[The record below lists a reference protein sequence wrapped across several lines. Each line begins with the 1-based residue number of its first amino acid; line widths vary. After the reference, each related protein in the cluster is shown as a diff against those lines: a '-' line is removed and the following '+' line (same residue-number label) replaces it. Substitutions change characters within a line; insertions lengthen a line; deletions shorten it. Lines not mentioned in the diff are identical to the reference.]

1 MTPPLQPSLELAVIG
16 NSRIG
21 ALIDTRGDVVWM
33 CVPRFDGDPV
43 FCALL
48 DGQSVPRMPPE
59 AADPDDPA
67 NAASPVVAIHGEPR
81 ATAEATTAGAAPES
95 RNPPVRARGRF
106 SIDIEHCAAVEQEY
120 LRNTPI
126 LRTVKRDGAGNAIEI
141 LDFAPRFYQYG
152 RIFAPV
158 TLARVVRRLAG
169 RPRIRVD
176 FDPRCEYGA
185 ATPQITFGS
194 HHIRALIP
202 SHAMRLTTDASI
214 SAVLEKR
221 AFILENEASFIFGPD
236 ETLSQA
242 PSEAGRHL
250 LSETTAYWHRWV
262 RNLAVPFE
270 WQDAVIRAAITLK
283 LNAFEDSGAIIAAL
297 TTSIPEAAYTV
308 RTWDYR
314 YCWLRDAYFVV
325 NALNRLGAT
334 SSMERYLH
342 YLENI
347 VAEAGNDQLQPC
359 YSINGDAFLEELSM
373 PGLAGYRGM
382 GPVRKGNLAYLQV
395 QHDVYGSVIVGVTHA
410 FFDQRLARTGDEALF
425 RQLERLGHQ
434 AWANHDKPDA
444 GIWEFRGRQ
453 SVHTFSSMM
462 CWAACDRLAR
472 IARQLHLPDRE
483 HFWADRA
490 THIHAVICER
500 AWSERIGGFSA
511 VFGGDVIDASLLLM
525 GELDFLPADDPRLRG
540 TVLAIEAHLRRGDFL
555 LRYAEP
561 DDFGT
566 PEVAFL
572 VCAFWLVQ
580 ALARI
585 GETERAREQFEQL
598 LACRNRFGLLSEDI
612 DFGSRELWGNFPQTY
627 SMVGIIMCAMRLST
641 RWEDA
646 F

>member
-1 MTPPLQPSLELAVIG
+1 MTPPHTSSLELAVIG

-48 DGQSVPRMPPE
+48 DGVE
-59 AADPDDPA
+59 A
-67 NAASPVVAIHGEPR
+67 
-81 ATAEATTAGAAPES
+81 
-95 RNPPVRARGRF
+95 ARGRF
-106 SIDIEHCAAVEQEY
+106 AIDIENCAAVEQDY

-158 TLARVVRRLAG
+158 SLVRIVRPLTG
-169 RPRIRVD
+169 RPRIRVH
-176 FDPRCEYGA
+176 FDPRCDYGA
-185 ATPQITFGS
+185 GQPQITWGS
-194 HHIRALIP
+194 HHIRAQLP
-202 SHAMRLTTDASI
+202 DYPMRLTTDASI
-214 SAVLEKR
+214 SAVVER
-221 AFILENEASFIFGPD
+221 RFFILEREASFIFGPD
-236 ETLSQA
+236 ETLSQS

-250 LSETTAYWHRWV
+250 LAETTAYWHRWV

-270 WQDAVIRAAITLK
+270 WQAAVIRAAITLK
-283 LNAFEDSGAIIAAL
+283 LNAFEDSGAIIAAM
-297 TTSIPEAAYTV
+297 TTSIPEAADTV

-347 VAEAGNDQLQPC
+347 VAEAGSEQLQPC
-359 YSINGDAFLEELSM
+359 YAINGTAFLEELNM

-382 GPVRKGNLAYLQV
+382 GPVRHGNLAYLQT

-410 FFDQRLARTGDEALF
+410 FFDERLGRMGDEALF
-425 RQLERLGHQ
+425 RQLEKLGHQ
-434 AWANHDKPDA
+434 AFANHDQPDA

-472 IARQLHLPDRE
+472 IAARLHLPDRQ
-483 HFWADRA
+483 HFWAERA
-490 THIHAVICER
+490 AHIHAVICAR
-500 AWSERIGGFSA
+500 AWSDAIGGFSA
-511 VFGGDVIDASLLLM
+511 VFDGDIVDASLLLM
-525 GELDFLPADDPRLRG
+525 GELDFLPPDDPRLRA
-540 TVLAIEAHLRRGDFL
+540 TIEMIERHLRRGDFL

-561 DDFGT
+561 DDFGR

-572 VCAFWLVQ
+572 VCSFWLVQ

-585 GETERAREQFEQL
+585 GEPDRARAHFETL

-612 DFGSRELWGNFPQTY
+612 DFDTHELWGNFPQTY
-627 SMVGIIMCAMRLST
+627 SMVGIVMCAMRLSR
-641 RWEDA
+641 RWDDA

>member
-1 MTPPLQPSLELAVIG
+1 MNPPVSPSLELAVIG

-21 ALIDTRGDVVWM
+21 ALIDAAGDVVWM

-48 DGQSVPRMPPE
+48 DGKPISKPPG
-59 AADPDDPA
+59 A
-67 NAASPVVAIHGEPR
+67 NGDGDAEPPLPVVPLASSQP
-81 ATAEATTAGAAPES
+81 ADASTCAVAP
-95 RNPPVRARGRF
+95 PARGRF
-106 SIDIEHCAAVEQEY
+106 AIDIANCVHVEQAY

-126 LRTVKRDGAGNAIEI
+126 LRTIKRDGAGNAIEI
-141 LDFAPRFYQYG
+141 LDFAPRFYQFG

-158 TLARVVRRLAG
+158 TLGRIVRRLSG
-169 RPRIRVD
+169 RPRIRVE
-176 FDPRCEYGA
+176 FDPRCDYGA
-185 ATPQITFGS
+185 STPQITYGS
-194 HHIRALIP
+194 HHIRAQLP
-202 SHAMRLTTDASI
+202 SYPMRLTTDASI
-214 SAVLEKR
+214 SAVVEKR
-221 AFILENEASFIFGPD
+221 FFILDSAATFLFTPD

-242 PSEAGRHL
+242 PAEVGRHL
-250 LSETTAYWHRWV
+250 LAETTAYWHRWV

-283 LNAFEDSGAIIAAL
+283 LNAFEDSGAIIAAM
-297 TTSIPEAAYTV
+297 TTSIPEAAHTQ

-314 YCWLRDAYFVV
+314 FCWLRDAYFVV

-334 SSMERYLH
+334 TSMERYLN

-347 VAEAGNDQLQPC
+347 VADAGSDRLQPC
-359 YSINGDAFLEELSM
+359 YSINGHAFLEELTM

-382 GPVRKGNLAYLQV
+382 GPVRNGNLAYLQT
-395 QHDVYGSVIVGVTHA
+395 QHDVYGSVILGVTHA
-410 FFDQRLARTGDEALF
+410 FFDQRLSRVGDEPLF
-425 RQLERLGHQ
+425 RALEKLGHQ
-434 AWANHDKPDA
+434 AWANHDQPDA

-462 CWAACDRLAR
+462 CWAACDRLGK
-472 IARQLHLPDRE
+472 IAKQLHLTDRQ

-490 THIHAVICER
+490 DTIHKVICDN
-500 AWSERIGGFSA
+500 AWSERINGFSA
-511 VFGGDVIDASLLLM
+511 TFGGDTIDASLLLM
-525 GELDFLPADDPRLRG
+525 GELDFLPSDDPRLRS
-540 TVLAIEAHLRRGDFL
+540 TIESIESHLRRGDFL

-572 VCAFWLVQ
+572 VCSFWLVQ

-585 GETERAREQFEQL
+585 GEMDRAREAFEKL
-598 LACRNRFGLLSEDI
+598 LACRNKFGLLAEDI
-612 DFGSRELWGNFPQTY
+612 DFDTHELWGNFPQTY
-627 SMVGIIMCAMRLST
+627 SMVGIIMCAMRLSE